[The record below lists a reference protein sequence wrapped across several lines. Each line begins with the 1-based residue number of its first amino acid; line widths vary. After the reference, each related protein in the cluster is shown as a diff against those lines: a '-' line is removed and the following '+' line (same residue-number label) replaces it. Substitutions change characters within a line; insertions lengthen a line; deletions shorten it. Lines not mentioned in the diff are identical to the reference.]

1 LLREDLSLLISL
13 QRIDTEMAKTGIRK
27 KELPGRISRLDE
39 TFRAAAE
46 AMEEEKQR
54 LEELIKSHRAKEE
67 GLRKGMDQLR
77 KTKERLLEV
86 KTNKE
91 YQAMLKEI
99 DILVKKNG
107 EMEDEII
114 LKLEEIDSARSGLKV
129 KEQELETFRSSY
141 EKEKK
146 ELERE
151 AGLMASEM
159 SRLLLE
165 QEGLRAGIHQD
176 ILKKYDRIKTHGNGR
191 AVVPV
196 WKSVCEA
203 CHMNIPPQMYNE
215 LQRSDDIM
223 QCPFCSRIIYWDDRG
238 KNA

>member
-1 LLREDLSLLISL
+1 MLISL
-13 QRIDTEMAKTGIRK
+13 QRIDTELAKTGIRK
-27 KELPGRISRLDE
+27 KELPNRIDRLDE
-39 TFRAAAE
+39 TFRT
-46 AMEEEKQR
+46 AMETVEAEKQR
-54 LEELIKSHRAKEE
+54 LEELIKAHRAKEE
-67 GLRKGMDQLR
+67 GLKKGVDQLK

-99 DILVKKNG
+99 EVIVKKNG

-114 LKLEEIDSARSGLKV
+114 LKLEEMDSARNGLKV
-129 KEQELETFRSSY
+129 KEQELDTFRSSY
-141 EKEKK
+141 ETERKN
-146 ELERE
+146 LERE
-151 AGLMASEM
+151 VGLMDSEI
-159 SRLLLE
+159 SRLLHE
-165 QEGLRAGIHQD
+165 QEGLRSGIHQE
-176 ILKKYDRIKTHGNGR
+176 ILKKYDRIKNHSNGR

-215 LQRSDDIM
+215 LQRTDDIM

-238 KNA
+238 KNV

>member
-1 LLREDLSLLISL
+1 MLITL
-13 QRIDTEMAKTGIRK
+13 QRIDTELAGTGIRK
-27 KELPGRISRLDE
+27 RELPNKISRLDE
-39 TFRAAAE
+39 TFHTSAE
-46 AMEEEKQR
+46 EVEGEKQR
-54 LEELIKSHRAKEE
+54 LEELIKAHRAKED
-67 GLRKGMDQLR
+67 GLKKGVDSLK

-99 DILVKKNG
+99 DVIEKKNS
-107 EMEDEII
+107 EIEDEII
-114 LKLEEIDSARSGLKV
+114 LKLEEMDSARSGLNV
-129 KEQELETFRSSY
+129 KEKELETFRSNY
-141 EKEKK
+141 ENEKK

-151 AGLMASEM
+151 VGLIDSEI
-159 SRLLLE
+159 SQLVHE
-165 QEGLRAGIHQD
+165 QEGLRERIHAE
-176 ILKKYDRIKTHGNGR
+176 ILKKYDKIKNHSNGR

-196 WKSVCEA
+196 WKGVCEA

-238 KNA
+238 KNV

>member
-1 LLREDLSLLISL
+1 LREDLLLLISL
-13 QRIDTEMAKTGIRK
+13 QRIDTEFARTGLRK
-27 KELPGRISRLDE
+27 RELPNKISRLDE
-39 TFRAAAE
+39 TFSTSAE
-46 AMEEEKQR
+46 EMEGEKQR
-54 LEELIKSHRAKEE
+54 LEELIKTHRAKEE
-67 GLRKGMDQLR
+67 GLKKGMDHLK

-99 DILVKKNG
+99 EVIVKKNG
-107 EMEDEII
+107 EIEDEII

-129 KEQELETFRSSY
+129 KELEFETFHSRY

-146 ELERE
+146 ELESEIGLMDSEISRLIRE
-151 AGLMASEM
+151 QAGLRE
-159 SRLLLE
+159 R
-165 QEGLRAGIHQD
+165 IHAE
-176 ILKKYDRIKTHGNGR
+176 ILKKYDRIKNHSNGR

-196 WKSVCEA
+196 WKGICEA

-238 KNA
+238 KNV

>member
-1 LLREDLSLLISL
+1 L
-13 QRIDTEMAKTGIRK
+13 QGIDTELARAGIRK
-27 KELPGRISRLDE
+27 KELPNKISRLDE
-39 TFRAAAE
+39 AFHTSAE
-46 AMEEEKQR
+46 EVEGEKQR
-54 LEELIKSHRAKEE
+54 LEELIKAHRAKEE
-67 GLRKGMDQLR
+67 SLKRGMDHLK

-99 DILVKKNG
+99 EGIVKKNG
-107 EMEDEII
+107 EIEDEII
-114 LKLEEIDSARSGLKV
+114 SKLEEIDSARSGLKV
-129 KEQELETFRSSY
+129 KEREFEIFHSGY

-151 AGLMASEM
+151 AGLMDSEM
-159 SRLLLE
+159 SRLLHE
-165 QEGLRAGIHQD
+165 QGQMRGRIHEEILR
-176 ILKKYDRIKTHGNGR
+176 KYDRIKNHSNGR

-238 KNA
+238 KHD